1 MKNYDD
7 LQRFKEKTQ
16 TLDIAFKDMS
26 GQLQQP
32 AENSQW
38 ALIRQ
43 LANEDAST
51 PFSGSQ
57 RIDLP
62 QPRPLRG
69 DEFHAPATSPL
80 MRQPAAAL
88 PAARGSI
95 LDSLTDRAPAAA
107 ARRSS
112 LFPAPPEAAPR
123 PAAAPVSIAPVQASG
138 LSAAPVSIAPAQAPG
153 LSAAPVS
160 IAPVQAPGLSAAP
173 VSIAPVQAPGLSAA
187 PRSSLFP
194 APPEAVP
201 AQAPGL
207 SAAAPVSITPAQA
220 LRPPLAAPA
229 PRFGGLFRARHSE
242 PASLPKETLLKPLL
256 EKIALCR

>member
-62 QPRPLRG
+62 QPQPLRG
-69 DEFHAPATSPL
+69 DEFRAPPASPL
-80 MRQPAAAL
+80 MRQPAAL
-88 PAARGSI
+88 QPIGARSSI
-95 LDSLTDRAPAAA
+95 LDSLTDRPPAAA
-107 ARRSS
+107 T
-112 LFPAPPEAAPR
+112 
-123 PAAAPVSIAPVQASG
+123 
-138 LSAAPVSIAPAQAPG
+138 
-153 LSAAPVS
+153 
-160 IAPVQAPGLSAAP
+160 
-173 VSIAPVQAPGLSAA
+173 

-194 APPEAVP
+194 APPDAVASP
-201 AQAPGL
+201 A
-207 SAAAPVSITPAQA
+207 V
-220 LRPPLAAPA
+220 APA
-229 PRFGGLFRARHSE
+229 PASTAPPLSVPAASVSAPLAQAFSLPAAASERRFGGLFRARHSE
-242 PASLPKETLLKPLL
+242 PVSLPKETLLKPLL

>member
-88 PAARGSI
+88 SAARGSI

-123 PAAAPVSIAPVQASG
+123 PAAAPVSIAPV
-138 LSAAPVSIAPAQAPG
+138 QAPG

-207 SAAAPVSITPAQA
+207 SAAPVSITPAQA
-220 LRPPLAAPA
+220 LRPPVAAPA

>member
-26 GQLQQP
+26 GQLQEP

-62 QPRPLRG
+62 QPQPLRG
-69 DEFHAPATSPL
+69 DEFRAPAASPL
-80 MRQPAAAL
+80 MRQPAASQPVGAHS
-88 PAARGSI
+88 RNI
-95 LDSLTDRAPAAA
+95 LDSLADRAPAAA
-107 ARRSS
+107 T
-112 LFPAPPEAAPR
+112 
-123 PAAAPVSIAPVQASG
+123 
-138 LSAAPVSIAPAQAPG
+138 
-153 LSAAPVS
+153 
-160 IAPVQAPGLSAAP
+160 
-173 VSIAPVQAPGLSAA
+173 

-194 APPEAVP
+194 PPPE
-201 AQAPGL
+201 
-207 SAAAPVSITPAQA
+207 AAAPVPAAAPAQPISVLA
-220 LRPPLAAPA
+220 ASVSAPPVQAFSLPVAAPA
-229 PRFGGLFRARHSE
+229 PAPRTEPARRFGGLFRARHSD
-242 PASLPKETLLKPLL
+242 PVSLPKETLLKPLL

>member
-26 GQLQQP
+26 GQLQEP

-62 QPRPLRG
+62 QPQPLRG
-69 DEFHAPATSPL
+69 DEFRASAASPL
-80 MRQPAAAL
+80 MRQPAASQ
-88 PAARGSI
+88 PVGARSSI

-107 ARRSS
+107 T
-112 LFPAPPEAAPR
+112 
-123 PAAAPVSIAPVQASG
+123 
-138 LSAAPVSIAPAQAPG
+138 
-153 LSAAPVS
+153 
-160 IAPVQAPGLSAAP
+160 
-173 VSIAPVQAPGLSAA
+173 

-194 APPEAVP
+194 APPEAVAPPP
-201 AQAPGL
+201 AASVSAPPVQAFSLP
-207 SAAAPVSITPAQA
+207 AAAPV
-220 LRPPLAAPA
+220 R
-229 PRFGGLFRARHSE
+229 RFGGLFRARHSE
-242 PASLPKETLLKPLL
+242 PVSLPKETLLKPLL

>member
-26 GQLQQP
+26 GQLQEP

-62 QPRPLRG
+62 QPQPLRG
-69 DEFHAPATSPL
+69 DEFRASAASPL
-80 MRQPAAAL
+80 MRQPAASQ
-88 PAARGSI
+88 PVGARSSI

-107 ARRSS
+107 T
-112 LFPAPPEAAPR
+112 
-123 PAAAPVSIAPVQASG
+123 
-138 LSAAPVSIAPAQAPG
+138 
-153 LSAAPVS
+153 
-160 IAPVQAPGLSAAP
+160 
-173 VSIAPVQAPGLSAA
+173 

-194 APPEAVP
+194 SPPEAVAPP
-201 AQAPGL
+201 AVAPVSPSPVPPLSVPAASVSAPPVQAFSLP
-207 SAAAPVSITPAQA
+207 AAAPV
-220 LRPPLAAPA
+220 R
-229 PRFGGLFRARHSE
+229 RFGGLFRARHSE
-242 PASLPKETLLKPLL
+242 PVSLPKETLLKPLL